1 MRSYTLKDIL
11 STHTQKDRLR
21 SFKLLK
27 GYINKNFNVNGEF
40 KAKLMKNFNVVFT
53 FLYNLQIK
61 TIYLNKLLWISTA

>member
-21 SFKLLK
+21 SFKLLT